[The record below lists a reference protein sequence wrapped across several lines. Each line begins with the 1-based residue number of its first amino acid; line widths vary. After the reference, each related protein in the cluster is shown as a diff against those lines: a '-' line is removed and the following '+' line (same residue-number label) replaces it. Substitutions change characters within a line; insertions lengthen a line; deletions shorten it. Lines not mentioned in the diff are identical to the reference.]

1 MKNLSK
7 SFKSGFTLIELLVV
21 VAIIG
26 ILASVVLASLN
37 NARSKG
43 ADAAVKANLSG
54 IRSQAEILY
63 ADSNCYGD
71 AAGCNVAAVAVGV
84 CPTAVTAT
92 NSIFDNANV
101 IGAIAAAKTA
111 TGALNACAEAAAGA
125 SWAIVSQY
133 KSATD
138 KAWCVDSTGKSKEVT
153 APTPGT
159 AYTQPTLSAEIT
171 TDGCVE

>member
-1 MKNLSK
+1 MKNLK
-7 SFKSGFTLIELLVV
+7 KGFTLIELLVV

-63 ADSNCYGD
+63 ADFNCYGT
-71 AAGCNVAAVAVGV
+71 ATGCNVAAVAVAA
-84 CPTAVTAT
+84 CPATVTGS
-92 NSIFDNANV
+92 SIFGNANV

-111 TGALNACAEAAAGA
+111 TSALNACAEAAAGA

-159 AYTQPTLSAEIT
+159 AYTQGTLDAEIT
-171 TDGCVE
+171 TAGCVE